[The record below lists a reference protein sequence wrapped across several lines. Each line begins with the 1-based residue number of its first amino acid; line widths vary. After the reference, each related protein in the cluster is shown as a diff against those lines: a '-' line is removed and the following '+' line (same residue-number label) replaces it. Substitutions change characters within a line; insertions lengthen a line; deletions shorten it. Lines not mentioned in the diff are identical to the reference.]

1 MTEYTYSSLKSQ
13 LESAFAD
20 NSDGGITAKALRDNT
35 IHIIDSIVPIMA
47 SGTDNYF
54 KNDIDLRD
62 ASVTTAN
69 APIGKL
75 YGQWNDNNVAAICFL
90 TGDDTTNKDDGS
102 IRFFTSPSGSASSS
116 GGPDLVQRMAIES
129 NGQVNIYGS
138 GTKSPALY
146 LQSIHG
152 SGLNLLLDGSTKD
165 IAVPDG
171 SRFELGHWNDTSY
184 TFTERLTVDSKGR
197 FGFGIA
203 HPEEPFHVRAS
214 GNSIRFDSKT
224 SSTNQA
230 AVLLNKYAGGSTT
243 YGYNDLYAGFG
254 LGVHTVGSGHGYLFV
269 GFDRN
274 RDSKIA
280 GTEATFVIDSGGK
293 VGIGN
298 RSPSERLVVGNDLG
312 KISSSGTA
320 FVVGSTH
327 GPSQIIM
334 GSGAADPNRSNYST
348 FAWEGDKN
356 RLILST
362 RRDFKKRSDQLV
374 LDAVTGNVGVGT
386 SGVFPKVQGPAT
398 ASLTFGDTEFNDVN
412 SGTIALIDSAGT
424 SKTYTIKN
432 DASAAGGTSEFNA
445 GASRAAA
452 AENLAQVVEGANGHN
467 GTIYAADSAGV
478 RFSTGGYSFSDG
490 VVKLTQAV
498 AGNAGNTAITTAAS
512 FDSCT
517 DVNAPGSFTGGR
529 DGTAYWNPSFKLH
542 VLESGNAHFGVENAA
557 NTSSAVFIGKQT
569 SASGTLAGRWSS
581 IGYPTNNDVLKINNS
596 GSLAT
601 SHISINSVGRVG
613 ISTDSP
619 YSAASNG
626 TDKLHVYG
634 DNTGLIVGNPTGGSS
649 ALRLFGSRVS
659 ATSSNDTAFIQA
671 GTSTAD
677 TSAKLRITRF
687 DSDDANLHKFDVY
700 ALSSTFHGSGI
711 FNTARLNSGNLVL
724 NDGWISN
731 DGGNEGI
738 RVDNT
743 GQVGIGVAAPS
754 YQLELSTNSAAKPT
768 STLWT
773 ATSDERVK
781 ENIESINSEAAL
793 DKIMDLRPVSFNFID
808 EYCNCH
814 SLEEGSTHYN
824 FIAQEVAD
832 VFPECVVEV
841 GQDLLDHDTGEI
853 IVENMKGLDSHAI
866 NIHMLSAIQELK
878 IQLDAANARISQLE
892 SN

>member
-1 MTEYTYSSLKSQ
+1 
-13 LESAFAD
+13 
-20 NSDGGITAKALRDNT
+20 
-35 IHIIDSIVPIMA
+35 
-47 SGTDNYF
+47 
-54 KNDIDLRD
+54 
-62 ASVTTAN
+62 
-69 APIGKL
+69 
-75 YGQWNDNNVAAICFL
+75 
-90 TGDDTTNKDDGS
+90 
-102 IRFFTSPSGSASSS
+102 
-116 GGPDLVQRMAIES
+116 
-129 NGQVNIYGS
+129 
-138 GTKSPALY
+138 
-146 LQSIHG
+146 
-152 SGLNLLLDGSTKD
+152 
-165 IAVPDG
+165 G

-320 FVVGSTH
+320 FVIGSTH
-327 GPSQIIM
+327 GPAQFVM
-334 GSGAADPNRSNYST
+334 GSGAADANRSNYST

-356 RLILST
+356 RLTLST
-362 RRDFKKRSDQLV
+362 RSDFKKRSDQLV
-374 LDAVTGNVGVGT
+374 LDSVTGNVGVGT
-386 SGVFPKVQGPAT
+386 SGVFPKVGVQST
-398 ASLTFGDTEFNDVN
+398 ASLTFGDTEFDDVN
-412 SGTIALIDSAGT
+412 NGTIALIDSAGT
-424 SKTYTIKN
+424 SKTYKIKN
-432 DASAAGGTSEFNA
+432 DYGATGATEFNA
-445 GASRAAA
+445 GASRATA
-452 AENLAQVVEGANGHN
+452 AENFAQIVEGSNGHN
-467 GTIYAADSAGV
+467 GTIYAADSASV
-478 RFSTGGYSFSDG
+478 RFSSGGYDFSDG
-490 VVKLTQAV
+490 VVKLTQAAPGV
-498 AGNAGNTAITTAAS
+498 AGNTTITTAAS
-512 FDSCT
+512 FDDCT
-517 DVNAPGSFTGGR
+517 DVNASAAFSGGG
-529 DGTAYWNPSFKLH
+529 DSIVYWNPSFNLH
-542 VLESGNAHFGVENAA
+542 VLASGNVDFGVENVA
-557 NTSSAVFIGKQT
+557 NTSSALWVGKQT
-569 SASGTLAGRWSS
+569 NGSGILAGRWSS
-581 IGYPTNNDVLKINNS
+581 IGYPNNNDVLKINNS
-596 GSLAT
+596 GSLAA
-601 SHISINSVGRVG
+601 SHITVNSVGKVG

-781 ENIESINSEAAL
+781 KNIESIDSAAAL
-793 DKIMDLRPVSFNFID
+793 DKIMNLRPVSFNFID
-808 EYCNCH
+808 EYCECH
-814 SLEEGSTHYN
+814 SIETDSVHCN
-824 FIAQEVAD
+824 FIAQEVID
-832 VFPECVVEV
+832 VFPECVVDV
-841 GQDLLDHDTGEI
+841 GQEFHDHSTGELMFT
-853 IVENMKGLDSHAI
+853 NLKGLDAHAI

-878 IQLDAANARISQLE
+878 TQLDAANARISQLE

>member
-1 MTEYTYSSLKSQ
+1 
-13 LESAFAD
+13 
-20 NSDGGITAKALRDNT
+20 
-35 IHIIDSIVPIMA
+35 
-47 SGTDNYF
+47 
-54 KNDIDLRD
+54 
-62 ASVTTAN
+62 
-69 APIGKL
+69 
-75 YGQWNDNNVAAICFL
+75 
-90 TGDDTTNKDDGS
+90 
-102 IRFFTSPSGSASSS
+102 
-116 GGPDLVQRMAIES
+116 
-129 NGQVNIYGS
+129 
-138 GTKSPALY
+138 
-146 LQSIHG
+146 
-152 SGLNLLLDGSTKD
+152 
-165 IAVPDG
+165 
-171 SRFELGHWNDTSY
+171 
-184 TFTERLTVDSKGR
+184 
-197 FGFGIA
+197 
-203 HPEEPFHVRAS
+203 
-214 GNSIRFDSKT
+214 
-224 SSTNQA
+224 
-230 AVLLNKYAGGSTT
+230 
-243 YGYNDLYAGFG
+243 
-254 LGVHTVGSGHGYLFV
+254 
-269 GFDRN
+269 
-274 RDSKIA
+274 
-280 GTEATFVIDSGGK
+280 
-293 VGIGN
+293 
-298 RSPSERLVVGNDLG
+298 
-312 KISSSGTA
+312 
-320 FVVGSTH
+320 
-327 GPSQIIM
+327 M